1 MANTFTLK
9 TPSYGSG
16 RYMQLDCSQKTDI
29 ANNKSTITWT
39 LTSAGGTSLY
49 FSTGPTT
56 VKINGT
62 QVYYIARKDYT
73 TEVFPAKQGRVSGS
87 IDIYHDDKGA
97 KTITVELSTAIY
109 VGAVST
115 YSGSWEL
122 DSIPRKAEITWFPES
137 FTDQDNPT
145 IYYNNPAG
153 GAVSLMACI
162 SFTGDTDD
170 ISYRNVDPYNGEYV
184 FWLTDEERAILRNN
198 TTGYPPSRKVIFYL
212 TTAIGGKHE
221 YSTRESV
228 FIVSDSDVTKP
239 TVSINYG
246 LNNSNLP
253 PQFKDVCIQGKTRLD
268 VTLGAQGKYNASIS
282 RLWANVE
289 TENYYYSPFTTNV
302 LPWAGTRT
310 LTAYATDSRG
320 FTNSASKTVEV
331 IPYTSPS
338 VDTLSGQ
345 NAILCYRSDGNG
357 KRIGNSTSVWV
368 KAKRGFSRIQNNYC
382 ALQYRYKKSAESW
395 VGKDVWTDLISREN
409 SNDNYN
415 ALITGVAFELKE
427 SYTVQIRAIDD
438 LGEYDIKTFDI
449 PTMDVALHL
458 GRGGKNVSVGSYCDY
473 SEEYTFHSE
482 WKAIFDNGIHGT
494 VNNQK
499 VDDVFD
505 FASKCGQGFTPIY
518 TNWNTANVPDQWENC
533 SGYVQK
539 LSDELITIFLTNHNF
554 GTMAVNVR
562 ANGEWEGW
570 KYLSFNY

>member
-39 LTSAGGTSLY
+39 LTSEGGTSLY

-73 TEVFPAKQGRVSGS
+73 TEVFPAKQGSVSGS
-87 IDIYHDDKGA
+87 IDIYHDDNGA

-109 VGAVST
+109 VAAVST
-115 YSGSWEL
+115 YSDNWEL
-122 DSIPRKAEITWFPES
+122 DSIPRKAEITWSPAS

-153 GAVSLMACI
+153 DAVSLMACI
-162 SFTGDTDD
+162 SFTGATDD
-170 ISYRNVDPYNGEYV
+170 IAYRNVDPYNGEYV
-184 FWLTDEERAILRNN
+184 FWLTDEEREILRNN
-198 TTGYPPSRKVIFYL
+198 TTSYPPSRKVIFYL
-212 TTAIGGKHE
+212 TTVIGWKHE

-228 FIVSDSDVTKP
+228 FIVSESDYTKP
-239 TVSINYG
+239 TVSIDYA

-253 PQFKDVCIQGKTRLD
+253 SQFKDVCIQGKTRLD

-289 TENYYYSPFTTNV
+289 TENYYSDKFTTNV
-302 LPWAGTRT
+302 LHGAETT

-320 FTNSASKTVEV
+320 FTNSASKTVTV
-331 IPYTSPS
+331 MPYTSPS

-368 KAKRGFSRIQNNYC
+368 KAKRTFTHIQNNYC
-382 ALQYRYKKSAESW
+382 ALQYKYKKSAESW
-395 VGKDVWTDLISREN
+395 GVEDNWTDLIS
-409 SNDNYN
+409 
-415 ALITGVAFELKE
+415 LI
-427 SYTVQIRAIDD
+427 Q
-438 LGEYDIKTFDI
+438 
-449 PTMDVALHL
+449 
-458 GRGGKNVSVGSYCDY
+458 
-473 SEEYTFHSE
+473 
-482 WKAIFDNGIHGT
+482 
-494 VNNQK
+494 
-499 VDDVFD
+499 
-505 FASKCGQGFTPIY
+505 
-518 TNWNTANVPDQWENC
+518 
-533 SGYVQK
+533 
-539 LSDELITIFLTNHNF
+539 
-554 GTMAVNVR
+554 
-562 ANGEWEGW
+562 
-570 KYLSFNY
+570 